1 MGLPQILSVKL
12 FAHAER
18 EDVLAASRQVI
29 ATVCGHEDKTMI
41 LRVYGHA
48 ELQPDLLQET
58 VRKANQRA
66 VRA

>member
-1 MGLPQILSVKL
+1 MQKKIPRSLSGL
-12 FAHAER
+12 R
-18 EDVLAASRQVI
+18 GRNGASDGAI